1 MFQIVAGTIA
11 LAGGLIGSR
20 DAKKNAR
27 RKAQMIKQMA
37 DYNARVN
44 EMEARSVEQSMRA
57 ETSRSYKQKR
67 KALAEQRATY
77 AKAGANLSGTSM
89 EVLLD
94 QAQEMEFDIQNERRN
109 RLLQAQALRQG
120 AKTTR
125 YEGKLEA
132 SAAMSEGKALARRT
146 LFSGLSQGIGAIG
159 SGIGSMVDKMPSKG
173 GGGGSGSGGAGAG
186 GK

>member
-1 MFQIVAGTIA
+1 MLQIIAGAMSI
-11 LAGGLIGSR
+11 AGGIIGSR

-27 RKAQMIKQMA
+27 RKAQMIRKMS

-67 KALAEQRATY
+67 RALAEQRATY

-109 RLLQAQALRQG
+109 RLLQSQALRQG

-132 SAAMSEGKALARRT
+132 SAAMSEGKALARQT
-146 LFSGLSQGIGAIG
+146 LFSGISQGIGQIG
-159 SGIGSMVDKMPSKG
+159 SGITSKST
-173 GGGGSGSGGAGAG
+173 SGTTEAG
-186 GK
+186 G